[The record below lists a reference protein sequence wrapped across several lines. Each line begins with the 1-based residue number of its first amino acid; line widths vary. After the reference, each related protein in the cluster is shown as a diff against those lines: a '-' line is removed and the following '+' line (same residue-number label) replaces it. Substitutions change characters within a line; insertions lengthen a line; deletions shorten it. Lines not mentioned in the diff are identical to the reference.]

1 MSRIAKL
8 PIIVPKEV
16 KIVLNYPIIHI
27 TGSFDSLS
35 YKIHRYVNVRYKSN
49 VLIFNTKIDDSKSWA
64 QAGTARSIISSMI
77 VGVSVGFVKKLKLSG
92 VGYRIAL
99 SKKNVINM
107 SLGYSHNVEYILP
120 KGVLAESPSTTE
132 IILKSA
138 NKQLVGQVASNL
150 RSYRIPEPYKGKG
163 IRYENEKVRIKEA
176 KKK

>member
-8 PIIVPKEV
+8 PIVVPKEV
-16 KIVLNYPIIHI
+16 KVVLNYPIIHI

-35 YKIHRYVNVRYKSN
+35 YKIHKYVNVQYESN
-49 VLIFNTKIDDSKSWA
+49 VLVFKTQVDDSKSWA
-64 QAGTARSIISSMI
+64 QAGTTRSIIYSMI
-77 VGVSVGFVKKLKLSG
+77 VGVSTGFIKKLKLSG
-92 VGYRIAL
+92 VGYRISL
-99 SKKNVINM
+99 SKKNIINM

-163 IRYENEKVRIKEA
+163 IRYEHEKVRIKEA